1 MILQSLPMRSRQR
14 PQNYFLDNK
23 ISVEVIEIYPD
34 TNAKKPKNTLEKGS
48 CHIKISPMGLEVKNI
63 PYQIKKNGM
72 IWVGSPA
79 IPRQVGEEKVF
90 VPTIKFEDQEIWKL
104 VITEIR
110 KELQSLKN

>member
-1 MILQSLPMRSRQR
+1 MNFTLFGVGQKTP
-14 PQNYFLDNK
+14 
-23 ISVEVIEIYPD
+23 
-34 TNAKKPKNTLEKGS
+34 NAKKPKNTLEKGS

-63 PYQIKKNGM
+63 PYRIKKNGM

-90 VPTIKFEDQEIWKL
+90 VASRKFEDQEIWKL